1 MSNKEYVVVKH
12 ADDVYWEHY
21 FLDDPKLGVHKMR
34 SAHFTP
40 TGLSLGLKHSY
51 ASPEEAEIDCKKINA
66 DNPCG
71 GYAVCPVI

>member
-1 MSNKEYVVVKH
+1 
-12 ADDVYWEHY
+12 
-21 FLDDPKLGVHKMR
+21 MR